1 MTPRTSAFGELRTA
15 AGWHFF
21 VIAFLGRLPVAM
33 NVVGVLTLVAV
44 ARGSLAEAGIASA
57 TLGIASGI
65 GAPLLGAAAD
75 RWGQR
80 PVLTAVA
87 LVNTTALIGVVSAA
101 FAEVPLVVLS
111 AACLLAGA
119 TIPQI
124 SSMARTRWM
133 ALLVGDDRSR
143 RRMSA
148 AMSYE
153 GMADE
158 LSFVGGPVLVGVLG
172 AGFGP
177 AVPMLTAAA
186 ITLVF
191 VLAFAWHPTAAA
203 VRPHPH
209 PAAPGPAGRPLLLRP
224 LVALP
229 IGGMFFM
236 GAFFGAALVAL
247 TAFLRA
253 QGLEEQTGLVY
264 GCMGVTSAVSAV
276 ALVALPERVS
286 LATRWA
292 VSASVLVVAAVC
304 MSFVDTV
311 WGMILVL
318 LLVGAAA
325 GALLVTLNSAGA
337 AAAPP
342 RRMATTMTLLA
353 SGIIVG
359 QAIASAVTGGLAEH
373 LGFAAAAG
381 CLLAAAVGGV
391 LVAALNILVVRRTRA
406 SASSDRLEGEPA

>member
-1 MTPRTSAFGELRTA
+1 MTHRTSAFGELRTA

-87 LVNTTALIGVVSAA
+87 LVNTAALVGVVTAA
-101 FAEVPLVVLS
+101 FADVPLVVLS
-111 AACLLAGA
+111 VACLIAGA

-124 SSMARTRWM
+124 SSMARSRWM

-158 LSFVGGPVLVGVLG
+158 LSFVGGPVLVGILG

-191 VLAFAWHPTAAA
+191 VIAFAWHPTAAS

-209 PAAPGPAGRPLLLRP
+209 PPSPERAGRPLGMRP

-264 GCMGVTSAVSAV
+264 GCMGVTSAVSAI
-276 ALVALPERVS
+276 ALVALPERIA

-304 MSFVDTV
+304 MSFVETV
-311 WGMILVL
+311 WGMVLVL

-373 LGFAAAAG
+373 LGFPAAVG
-381 CLLAAAVGGV
+381 CLLVAAIGGV